1 MTKHDGFEHVY
12 VYIYIYM
19 SFPMKHGYF
28 GNLAVK
34 LPGCIY
40 MIINDMP
47 GLSHVEIL
55 SVF

>member
-1 MTKHDGFEHVY
+1 
-12 VYIYIYM
+12 M

-34 LPGCIY
+34 LPGVYIHDY
-40 MIINDMP
+40 NDMP

-55 SVF
+55 SVFEVPC

>member
-1 MTKHDGFEHVY
+1 MMVLNMFM
-12 VYIYIYM
+12 YIYIYM